1 MNKKYHC
8 LAIVYRRY
16 SWGLEKCLDFL
27 KNIEKSPSLADNA
40 VLQRDPVPGCH
51 RAAPLARWWQAAVI
65 RNHQL
70 FFDLF
75 LPGPST
81 NRKYYVFVS
90 TRFCICRTAWC
101 SVSERGAG
109 FVSAALSTEENWV
122 HVFFSLSY
130 SHSSKHLCG
139 SLLKSAMFQNGS
151 ERILDIAFRVC
162 ESCPAFIWFL
172 YNTATK

>member
-1 MNKKYHC
+1 MRSSSRLSQSSSSCKVVASSCHQEPST
-8 LAIVYRRY
+8 L
-16 SWGLEKCLDFL
+16 LE
-27 KNIEKSPSLADNA
+27 P
-40 VLQRDPVPGCH
+40 
-51 RAAPLARWWQAAVI
+51 
-65 RNHQL
+65 
-70 FFDLF
+70 DLF

-151 ERILDIAFRVC
+151 EQILDIAFRVC
-162 ESCPAFIWFL
+162 ESCPAFIWFP